1 MKLNK
6 LAMVLGLGVAFTA
19 GAANAAPTQGNGTV
33 KFNGS
38 IINSVCSIKNN
49 NIEVEM
55 GQVSNI
61 VLKDGGHSASVPFKV
76 ELQDCELG
84 VKKGVTTTFTGPE
97 ADGNFKG
104 LLAIEG
110 GAEGAGIMITNHGNK
125 HIPLGQTSDLVSLQ
139 DGDNN
144 LNFAARLKGL
154 QGGTEG
160 KDITVKTGNFT
171 AIANF
176 TLNYL

>member
-6 LAMVLGLGVAFTA
+6 LAMVLGLGVALTA
-19 GAANAAPTQGNGTV
+19 GAANAAPTEGNGTV

-55 GQVSNI
+55 GQINNKI
-61 VLKDGGHSASVPFKV
+61 LTNGGESASKPFKI
-76 ELQDCELG
+76 ELQDCVLDVMKG
-84 VKKGVTTTFTGPE
+84 VKTTFTGPE
-97 ADGNFKG
+97 ADSPITG
-104 LLAIEG
+104 LLALEG
-110 GAEGAGIMITNHGNK
+110 GAKGAAIMITNHGNK
-125 HIPLGQTSDLVSLQ
+125 HIPLGQASDEMTIH
-139 DGDNN
+139 DGDNT

-154 QGGTEG
+154 QTEDG
-160 KDITVKTGNFT
+160 KDIGVKTGNFT